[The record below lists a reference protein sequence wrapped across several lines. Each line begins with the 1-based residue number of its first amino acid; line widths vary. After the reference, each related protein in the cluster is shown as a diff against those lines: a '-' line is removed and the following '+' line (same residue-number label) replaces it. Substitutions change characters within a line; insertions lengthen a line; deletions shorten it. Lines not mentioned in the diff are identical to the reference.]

1 MRWIIVVLVFAT
13 SAFGQTMPTRI
24 QPDEAAK
31 HLVRKTPAA
40 YPPSAELARIQGNVI
55 LEIAIDP
62 SGQASARRLVT
73 GHPMLVQAAIA
84 SVDQWRYQPFEVNG
98 KPVTALTFVMVTFGN
113 PANHDVEDRA
123 EILFQNDFWN
133 AIESAQLALGKGDY
147 SDAEQQLNRA
157 RDFLAPVSDG
167 RHNVPE
173 RWRLMTTMGHVAM
186 AQNKDDEA
194 EQYYQKALAL
204 RQNDDKDAPATAAT
218 LAFLS
223 DLYLKEKRYDLAR
236 DEAGHSLAIYEKN
249 FAKTGSNNL
258 SARQDYGRAV
268 AYESWTL
275 SKLASQQDN
284 SIEAARHCRKVLDF
298 QTFLAASDRDSFVS
312 TCERAIMEK
321 K

>member
-1 MRWIIVVLVFAT
+1 
-13 SAFGQTMPTRI
+13 MPTRI

-40 YPPSAELARIQGNVI
+40 YPASAELARIQGNVI

-73 GHPMLVQAAIA
+73 GHSMLVQAAIA
-84 SVDQWRYQPFEVNG
+84 SVDQWKYQPFEVNG
-98 KPVTALTFVMVTFGN
+98 MLVTALTFVMVTFGN
-113 PANHDVEDRA
+113 PASHDEDRA
-123 EILFQNDFWN
+123 EILFQDNFWS
-133 AIESAQLALGKGDY
+133 AIESAQLALGSRDY
-147 SDAEQQLNRA
+147 PAAEQQLGRA
-157 RDFLAPVSDG
+157 RDLLAPVSDG
-167 RHNVPE
+167 RHHVPE
-173 RWRLMTTMGHVAM
+173 RWQLMTTMGHLAI
-186 AQNKDDEA
+186 ARNKDDEA

-204 RQNDDKDAPATAAT
+204 RQNDDKDAPAIAAT

-236 DEAGHSLAIYEKN
+236 DEADRSLAIYEKN
-249 FAKTGSNNL
+249 FRKTGSNNA
-258 SARQDYGRAV
+258 SAQQSYGRAV

-275 SKLASQQDN
+275 SKLAFQQDN

-298 QTFLAASDRDSFVS
+298 QTFLAASDHDSVVS
-312 TCERAIMEK
+312 ACERAIVGK